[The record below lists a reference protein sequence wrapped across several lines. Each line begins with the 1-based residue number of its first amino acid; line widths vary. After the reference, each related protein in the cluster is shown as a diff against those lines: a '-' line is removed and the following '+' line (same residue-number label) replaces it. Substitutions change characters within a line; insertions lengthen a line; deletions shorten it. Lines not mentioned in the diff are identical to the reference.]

1 MGTKRRVSRTEIGAR
16 VDSAWC
22 WSMVDNTYVLRC
34 VCGVSRLSLTSSI
47 VMNGSFVSIKST

>member
-16 VDSAWC
+16 VDSAGAGRW
-22 WSMVDNTYVLRC
+22 VDNTCVLRC

-47 VMNGSFVSIKST
+47 VMNGSFVSIEST

>member
-1 MGTKRRVSRTEIGAR
+1 MGDQTAC

-47 VMNGSFVSIKST
+47 VMNGSFVSIGST

>member
-22 WSMVDNTYVLRC
+22 WSMGRQYVCTALRMRRQQVKSYVIDRHERLVRVD
-34 VCGVSRLSLTSSI
+34 
-47 VMNGSFVSIKST
+47 